1 MEWGRGSQLV
11 SHALFAGKAR
21 ARLVYPA
28 RRMMRLVVLAG
39 LLSFTAAARPANAP
53 SQINLTPCRLEHPFR
68 MLALTAE
75 CGRFVTPENPAEPNG
90 RRIELFVARVPAI
103 SFNKK
108 PDPLFL
114 IAGGPG
120 TSAVDLYTSSSGP
133 FDRVRRDRDIILLD
147 QRGTGRSHR
156 LDCDYGSDNLFERV
170 EDVRVG
176 EENIRCRD
184 SLAKDSDLRQYT
196 TSIAVKDLDDVR
208 RALGYGPI
216 NLFGNS
222 YGTRVAQH
230 YARRY
235 PQATRTLILDGVVNP
250 EVVLGPA
257 IAIDA
262 ERALERILGR
272 CAGDGP
278 CSRAFT
284 DPMGDYRT
292 LRARLAA
299 KPAPTMVS
307 EAATGKPINFDFTT
321 RHLSAVLRFASYN
334 DDQAALLPLSL
345 HMATHQNNF
354 TPLASQYRVFAH
366 SLEAAFAYG
375 MHNSVACSEDTPLID
390 ASKLD
395 VTALDATHM
404 GAEQVQQLIEGCK
417 DWPRGVVD
425 KDLHDPFKS
434 NAAALLLSG
443 ADDPVTPPE
452 YAALAQRAF
461 ADSKHVIIAG
471 HGHGQYGAP
480 CVDRIMAAFINA
492 GSAKGLD
499 SACTAKLKPM
509 PFFITL
515 AGPSP

>member
-1 MEWGRGSQLV
+1 
-11 SHALFAGKAR
+11 
-21 ARLVYPA
+21 
-28 RRMMRLVVLAG
+28 MMRLIAMAG
-39 LLSFTAAARPANAP
+39 LMGLAASAAADTTP
-53 SQINLTPCRLEHPFR
+53 SRIAMSPCRLEHPFR

-75 CGRFVTPENPAEPNG
+75 CGTYVTAENPDQPNG
-90 RRIELFVARVPAI
+90 RKIELFVARVPAI

-108 PDPLFL
+108 ADPLFL

-156 LDCDYGSDNLFERV
+156 LDCDYDSENLFERV
-170 EDVRVG
+170 EDIHVA
-176 EENIRCRD
+176 EENAKCRD
-184 SLAKDSDLRQYT
+184 ELAKKSDLRQYT
-196 TSIAVKDLDDVR
+196 TSIAVRDLDEVR
-208 RALGYGPI
+208 RALGYQKI

-235 PQATRTLILDGVVNP
+235 PGSTRTLILDGVVNP
-250 EVVLGPA
+250 EVILGPA

-262 ERALERILGR
+262 ERALERILKR
-272 CAGDGP
+272 CSGDAA
-278 CSRAFT
+278 CTKAFK
-284 DPMGDYRT
+284 DPAADYRA
-292 LRARLAA
+292 LRAQLAA

-307 EAATGKPINFDFTT
+307 DAANGRPINFDFTT

-345 HMATHQNNF
+345 HMATHEGNF
-354 TPLASQYRVFAH
+354 TPMASQFRVFAN
-366 SLEAAFAYG
+366 SLEASFAYG

-395 VTALDATHM
+395 LTALKATHM
-404 GAEQVQQLIEGCK
+404 GAEQVQQLIEACGQ
-417 DWPRGVVD
+417 WPRGVVD
-425 KDLHDPFKS
+425 ADLHAPLKS
-434 NAAALLLSG
+434 AAAALLLSG

-452 YAALAQRAF
+452 YATLAQRGF
-461 ADSKHVIIAG
+461 ADSKHVIVAG
-471 HGHGQYGAP
+471 HGHGQLGTP
-480 CVDRIMAAFINA
+480 CIDRIIANFVTA
-492 GSAKGLD
+492 GSARDLD
-499 SACTAKLKPM
+499 TRCTEKLRPM

-515 AGPSP
+515 

>member
-1 MEWGRGSQLV
+1 MKR
-11 SHALFAGKAR
+11 ALA
-21 ARLVYPA
+21 V
-28 RRMMRLVVLAG
+28 AG
-39 LLSFTAAARPANAP
+39 LLSLGAAAAADDVDAT
-53 SQINLTPCRLEHPFR
+53 IKLTPCRLEHPFR
-68 MLALTAE
+68 MLAIGAE
-75 CGRFVTPENPAEPNG
+75 CGSYLTPENPAQPAG
-90 RRIELFVARVPAI
+90 RKIELFVARVPAI
-103 SFNKK
+103 SFKKK

-120 TSAVDLYTSSSGP
+120 TSAVDLYTSSAGP
-133 FDRVRRDRDIILLD
+133 FDRIRRDRDIILLD
-147 QRGTGRSHR
+147 QRGTGRSNR
-156 LDCDYGSDNLFERV
+156 LDCDYGDRNLFERV
-170 EDVRVG
+170 EDLEVAA
-176 EENIRCRD
+176 ESAKCRD
-184 SLAKDSDLRQYT
+184 ELSKRADLRQYT
-196 TSIAVKDLDDVR
+196 TSVAVRDLDNVR
-208 RALGYGPI
+208 RALGYDAI

-235 PQATRTLILDGVVNP
+235 PQSTRALILDGVVNP
-250 EVVLGPA
+250 EVILGPA

-262 ERALERILGR
+262 ERALERILQR
-272 CAGDGP
+272 CMGDAP
-278 CSRAFT
+278 CSKAFD
-284 DPMGDYRT
+284 DPMADYRA
-292 LRARLAA
+292 LRNRLAA
-299 KPAPTMVS
+299 KPEPTQVS
-307 EAATGKPINFDFTT
+307 DAATGRPIHFDFST

-345 HMATHQNNF
+345 HMATHESNF
-354 TPLASQYRVFAH
+354 TPLASQFRVFAQ

-390 ASKLD
+390 SGKLD
-395 VTALDATHM
+395 LDALNATHM

-417 DWPRGVVD
+417 AWPRGVVD
-425 KDLHDPFKS
+425 EDLHAPLSSK
-434 NAAALLLSG
+434 AAALLLSG

-480 CVDRIMAAFINA
+480 CVDRIMANFINA
-492 GSAKGLD
+492 GSAKDLD
-499 SACTAKLKPM
+499 ASCTQKLKPM

>member
-1 MEWGRGSQLV
+1 
-11 SHALFAGKAR
+11 
-21 ARLVYPA
+21 
-28 RRMMRLVVLAG
+28 
-39 LLSFTAAARPANAP
+39 
-53 SQINLTPCRLEHPFR
+53 
-68 MLALTAE
+68 
-75 CGRFVTPENPAEPNG
+75 
-90 RRIELFVARVPAI
+90 
-103 SFNKK
+103 
-108 PDPLFL
+108 LFL

-156 LDCDYGSDNLFERV
+156 LDCEYGHESLFERV
-170 EDVRVG
+170 DDVRVG
-176 EENIRCRD
+176 EETIKCRD
-184 SLAKDSDLRQYT
+184 ELAKKADLRQYT
-196 TSIAVKDLDDVR
+196 TSIAVRDLDNVR
-208 RALGYGPI
+208 RALGYEQI

-230 YARRY
+230 YARRF
-235 PQATRTLILDGVVNP
+235 PKSTRTLILDGVVNP
-250 EVVLGPA
+250 EVILGPA

-262 ERALERILGR
+262 ERALERILAR
-272 CAGDGP
+272 CAADGP
-278 CSRAFT
+278 CSRAFA
-284 DPMGDYRT
+284 DPTADYRA

-299 KPAPTMVS
+299 KPVPTMVS
-307 EAATGKPINFDFTT
+307 DAATGRPIHFDFST

-345 HMATHQNNF
+345 HMANHENNF
-354 TPLASQYRVFAH
+354 TPLASQFRVFAQ

-390 ASKLD
+390 ESKLD
-395 VTALDATHM
+395 LAALNATHM
-404 GAEQVQQLIEGCK
+404 GAEQVQQLIESCK
-417 DWPRGVVD
+417 GWPRGVVD
-425 KDLHDPFKS
+425 PDLHDPLES

-443 ADDPVTPPE
+443 ADDPVTPPP
-452 YAALAQRAF
+452 YAELAKRAF
-461 ADSKHVIIAG
+461 ADSLHVIVAG
-471 HGHGQYGAP
+471 QGHGQFGAP

-499 SACTAKLKPM
+499 SSCTGKLKPM